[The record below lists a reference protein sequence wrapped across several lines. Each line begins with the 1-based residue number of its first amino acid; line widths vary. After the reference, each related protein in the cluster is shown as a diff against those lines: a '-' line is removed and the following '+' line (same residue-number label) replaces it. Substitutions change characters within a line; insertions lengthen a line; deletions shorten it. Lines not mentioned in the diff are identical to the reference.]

1 MTDIFKIIEV
11 AEKDGSGKKG
21 AAIGIDIKIA
31 DQATCCPVSRICHR
45 YDDLVTEVGAI
56 QNELKQI
63 LEKAKAFF
71 GRTSPGGGLEITP
84 EMSTEEIWSA
94 LSGIGEESLFITSFN
109 NLDDAMRREVAEHV
123 FTRCNIFSGRPAF
136 FCARYNN
143 ASGYIE

>member
-11 AEKDGSGKKG
+11 VEKDSGEKKG

-31 DQATCCPVSRICHR
+31 DQATCCPVSSICHR
-45 YDDLVTEVGAI
+45 YDDFVTEVETI

-71 GRTSPGGGLEITP
+71 GSTSRGGGLEITP
-84 EMSTEEIWSA
+84 EMSAEEIWSA
-94 LSGIGEESLFITSFN
+94 LSGIEEEDLFVKSFN
-109 NLDDAMRREVAEHV
+109 NLDDSRRSEVAEHV
-123 FTRCNIFSGRPAF
+123 FTRCNIFSGRPSI

-143 ASGYIE
+143 ASGFIE